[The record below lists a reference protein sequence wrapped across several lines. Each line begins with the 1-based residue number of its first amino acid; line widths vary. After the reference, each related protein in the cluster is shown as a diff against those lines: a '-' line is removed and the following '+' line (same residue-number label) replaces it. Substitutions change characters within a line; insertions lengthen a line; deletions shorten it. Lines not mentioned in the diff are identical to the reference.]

1 MDTSF
6 DKYNKEFAEQQ
17 KSGVKETLCMIM
29 TYFWIVLG
37 LGICVLAL
45 VNAVPQLI
53 ENGKSSYIYFCLLS
67 LIFGLFGINFASKAK
82 QGGEWRKKYTIPAI
96 INGVVIGLSSFVL
109 YVLPYMFDK

>member
-17 KSGVKETLCMIM
+17 KSGFKETFFMIV

-37 LGICVLAL
+37 LGVSIFAMVKAI
-45 VNAVPQLI
+45 PQFA

-67 LIFGLFGINFASKAK
+67 LIFGLFGISTASKAK
-82 QGGEWRKKYTIPAI
+82 QGGEWRKKYTVPAI
-96 INGVVIGLSSFVL
+96 INGVVVAISAFVL
-109 YVLPYMFDK
+109 YVLPYLF